1 MDMIWQATLDGYVK
15 LLYDN
20 DPQGHLLD
28 SIHDFEKRYCQIAE
42 EHIGNPDVAGV
53 LSRTGLQDE
62 YNRLY
67 MASINRNN
75 DYNTVPAEDQPQMF
89 DYRKEQRL
97 PTVHEFLNNYRLVY
111 EEIRP
116 NAREATNKAYEKL
129 FEVEKRTDDLIEAQM
144 IIEREKLILN
154 TVIADYKELAEDF
167 LKAADPNYEITSSV
181 VKLSAETYVSA
192 SSLDEITYMGEI
204 ARGKADDIAV
214 QNLVKIE
221 LMVQFMTLIYA
232 WEHTKRKVRE
242 GGAHIGEFAQA
253 MVVTREKTRS
263 CYRFMSR
270 DMGIDFD
277 KIERTPFYRIMLLN
291 PKGLDELWRIK
302 KIMHPDNIKAAK
314 YVLFEEILTDRS
326 MEDILLSPQEVPYY
340 EPVDT
345 IHDDPAL
352 DDEYMAIAAELNKDI
367 PYFRRNMT
375 EAELQEYRKA
385 VKEGVSSEK
394 LLQNMKQMNQ
404 KFYEGTGGVSA
415 GIGGGVSGGGG
426 FLRGAASGFGTAAG
440 AVKNMSHDMKKDFGK
455 SAAKDAAATAAKEVG
470 RSLLRGLFRK

>member
-20 DPQGHLLD
+20 DPQGPLLE
-28 SIHDFEKRYCQIAE
+28 SIRDFEKRFCQVAE
-42 EHIGNPDVAGV
+42 ENRGNPDVAGV
-53 LSRTGLQDE
+53 LSRAGLQDE

-75 DYNTVPAEDQPQMF
+75 DYSAVSAEDQPQVF
-89 DYRKEQRL
+89 DYQKEQRL
-97 PTVHEFLNNYRLVY
+97 PTVHEFLNSYRLVY

-116 NAREATNKAYEKL
+116 NAREATNRAYEKL

-181 VKLSAETYVSA
+181 VKLSAGAYASA
-192 SSLDEITYMGEI
+192 NSLDEITYMGEI
-204 ARGKADDIAV
+204 ARGKADDLAV
-214 QNLVKIE
+214 QNLVKVE
-221 LMVQFMTLIYA
+221 LMVQFMSLIYA

-242 GGAHIGEFAQA
+242 GGPRIGEFAQA

-277 KIERTPFYRIMLLN
+277 KMESTPFYRIMLLN

-302 KIMHPDNIKAAK
+302 KVMHPDNIKASK
-314 YVLFEEILTDRS
+314 YVLFEEILKDRS
-326 MEDILLSPQEVPYY
+326 LEDILLSPQKQPYH

-345 IHDDPAL
+345 IHDDPGL
-352 DDEYMAIAAELNKDI
+352 DDEYLAIAAELNKDI
-367 PYFRRNMT
+367 PYFRRNRT
-375 EAELQEYRKA
+375 DAELREQRKA
-385 VKEGVSSEK
+385 AKDGFSSEK
-394 LLQNMKQMNQ
+394 LLQNMKQLNQ
-404 KFYEGTGGVSA
+404 KLSQGAGGVPAGTAGAAGGFTGG
-415 GIGGGVSGGGG
+415 
-426 FLRGAASGFGTAAG
+426 LR
-440 AVKNMSHDMKKDFGK
+440 NMSPDMKKTLGK
-455 SAAKDAAATAAKEVG
+455 SAAKGAAATAAKEVG
-470 RSLLRGLFRK
+470 RGLLRGLFRK